1 MTAQE
6 LTIKAKDGGE
16 FSGYLALPES
26 GSGPG
31 LVIAQEIF
39 GINHVM
45 REAADRFAE
54 EGYVTL
60 VPDLFW
66 RIEPGLDLG
75 YSEEDWQKAF
85 GLFQKFDVDKGV
97 EDMGAALEALAG
109 LDECTDGPAVL
120 GYCLGGKLAYLTACR
135 HQPKAAIGYYGVGIE
150 ESLDEAANI
159 TCPTVL
165 HIAGEDQ
172 FVPPEAIAKIEAGL
186 ADHPHVTTY
195 VYPGADHAFAREG
208 EEHYHR
214 PAALMAHSRTLACL
228 KGVMGPHFD
237 LEAIWDAH
245 TGFEFNT
252 RDADATIKTMVAE
265 PYVNHVPTMTGGVG
279 KELLHRFY
287 KYHFIPTLPED
298 TKLES
303 ISRTVG
309 VDRVVD
315 EMIFSFTHTTEIDW
329 MLPGIAP
336 TGKRVEIPL
345 VAIACVRG
353 GKLYHE
359 HIYWDQA
366 SVLVQI
372 GLLDPEG
379 LPIAGIE
386 TSNKVVDKN
395 LPSNELMTNWPK
407 SEGKPL

>member
-1 MTAQE
+1 MSISTR
-6 LTIKAKDGGE
+6 DGDD
-16 FSGYLALPES
+16 FSGYLALPEG

-31 LVIAQEIF
+31 IVVAQEIF
-39 GINHVM
+39 GVNKVM
-45 REAADRFAE
+45 RLVAERFAE
-54 EGYVTL
+54 EGYVVL

-66 RIEPGLDLG
+66 RLEPNIDLG
-75 YSEEDWQKAF
+75 YSEEDWQRAIKLMQA
-85 GLFQKFDVDKGV
+85 FDVDMGI
-97 EDMGAALEALAG
+97 EDMGAALDALGA
-109 LDECTDGPAVL
+109 LPECTDGPAVI

-135 HQPKAAIGYYGVGIE
+135 HSPNAAVAYYGVGIE
-150 ESLDEAANI
+150 EHLDESGGI
-159 TCPTVL
+159 SCPTVL
-165 HIAGEDQ
+165 HIAGQDAY
-172 FVPPEAIAKIEAGL
+172 VSAEAIAAIEGHFEGHAQ
-186 ADHPHVTTY
+186 VNTF
-195 VYPGADHAFAREG
+195 VYPEADHAFAREG

-214 PAALMAHSRTLACL
+214 PSALVAHSRTLACF

-237 LEAIWDAH
+237 LEAIWDQH
-245 TGFEFNT
+245 TKLEFVDH
-252 RDADATIKTMVAE
+252 DAAETMKTMVAE
-265 PYVNHVPTMTGGVG
+265 PYVNHIPTMTGGVG

-298 TKLES
+298 TALAS

-315 EMIFSFTHTTEIDW
+315 EMIFSFTHTKEIDW
-329 MLPGIAP
+329 MLPGVAP

-345 VAIACVRG
+345 VVIACVRG

-379 LPIAGIE
+379 LPVAGIE
-386 TSNKVVDKN
+386 TANKVVDKT
-395 LPSNELMTNWPK
+395 LPSNELMIGWAESK
-407 SEGKPL
+407 GKPL